1 MPPKEKCL
9 LVESLYNALN
19 ETGLFQVESED
30 HFEAVAKLV
39 SALGSELVFQNEK
52 LAKDENPELIK
63 IGKDAMLAAEAKL
76 QLAIKFLRNDDN
88 DVAME
93 TIQFIQQY
101 LDRIRHSG
109 QQISR

>member
-1 MPPKEKCL
+1 M

-63 IGKDAMLAAEAKL
+63 IGKDAMIAAEAKL
-76 QLAIKFLRNDDN
+76 KLAIKFLRSDDN

-109 QQISR
+109 QQVSR